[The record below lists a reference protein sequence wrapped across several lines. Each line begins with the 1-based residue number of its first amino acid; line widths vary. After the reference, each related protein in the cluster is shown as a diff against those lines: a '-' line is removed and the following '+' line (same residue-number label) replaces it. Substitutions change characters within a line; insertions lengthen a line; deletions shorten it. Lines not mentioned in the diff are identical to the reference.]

1 MVGVL
6 AQKLF
11 GFKGEASPTGDR
23 QSDLLKAQA
32 IGNALL
38 CFMAIPWSLCLVAY
52 TGKAFKPCHLILP
65 LLFQRAQEGSTPSC
79 SSPASHDRFKPILS
93 HRDEEA
99 VSLGMSK
106 PSHVQCLKHNGT
118 LNGVCGFGAGLYLTY
133 PTDRAAALKEYSRLP
148 DSSETSNND

>member
-1 MVGVL
+1 MPGMTILLTRFIFFMVCQRDWFFPRCFEGAIAACAAPMVGVL

-65 LLFQRAQEGSTPSC
+65 LLFQRERDGKHSKLFIPSE
-79 SSPASHDRFKPILS
+79 S
-93 HRDEEA
+93 
-99 VSLGMSK
+99 
-106 PSHVQCLKHNGT
+106 
-118 LNGVCGFGAGLYLTY
+118 
-133 PTDRAAALKEYSRLP
+133 
-148 DSSETSNND
+148 